1 MASQSDTIDWES
13 EHRRFEE
20 VAYSRAVREAERAFK
35 GWHRSKIE
43 DAVAE
48 CIAKLWSE
56 WHGLVNRGRDPV
68 PLLSGL
74 IKYAVLFCR
83 YDRRTAGR
91 ARSYDVYDY
100 RSKMKQQ
107 QLSGNGQVSP
117 SDRSDQGNG
126 WIDWAV
132 KARTDDPALLASA
145 LEELGLTMEDLAS
158 E

>member
-1 MASQSDTIDWES
+1 M
-13 EHRRFEE
+13 
-20 VAYSRAVREAERAFK
+20 
-35 GWHRSKIE
+35 
-43 DAVAE
+43 
-48 CIAKLWSE
+48 
-56 WHGLVNRGRDPV
+56 

-83 YDRRTAGR
+83 YDRKTAGR

-117 SDRSDQGNG
+117 SYRSDRGNG

-145 LEELGLTMEDLAS
+145 LEELGLTMEDLADN
-158 E
+158 